1 MADFL
6 APEGDY
12 VGVFAL
18 TVCPEFVS
26 DLQLVKEQGDDYQS
40 IMMQG
45 LGDRLAEAA
54 SEYLHEKVRKQIW
67 AYSPEEKLSLQQML
81 SARYQGIRPAVGYP
95 SLPDIRL
102 MFTVQR
108 LLDLPKIGISLT
120 ENGAMFPQASVCGLY
135 IASPQSRYFIA

>member
-1 MADFL
+1 
-6 APEGDY
+6 
-12 VGVFAL
+12 
-18 TVCPEFVS
+18 
-26 DLQLVKEQGDDYQS
+26 
-40 IMMQG
+40 
-45 LGDRLAEAA
+45 
-54 SEYLHEKVRKQIW
+54 
-67 AYSPEEKLSLQQML
+67 ML

>member
-1 MADFL
+1 MLPAKRQSKPCADGRCLSLADFL

-26 DLQLVKEQGDDYQS
+26 DMQVVKDKGDDYQS

-67 AYSPEEKLSLQQML
+67 AYSPEENLSLHQML

-102 MFTVQR
+102 M
-108 LLDLPKIGISLT
+108 
-120 ENGAMFPQASVCGLY
+120 
-135 IASPQSRYFIA
+135 